1 MKEVSEQF
9 CNSVHLDHV
18 DQWVR
23 RAAAEDAPFN
33 VVKLIVTRMIGA
45 PRILI
50 CFNPVEAV
58 DTPSANPIHVIF
70 IVAIVAVSPAPAVL
84 ALSPERVSVGHV
96 KRRQLNV
103 SVWTAMS
110 ELETNSSGTTEEH
123 TWTHEGELR

>member
-1 MKEVSEQF
+1 MRRAPISHTARMKEVSEQF

-33 VVKLIVTRMIGA
+33 VVKLIVTRMIGV

-58 DTPSANPIHVIF
+58 VAPSANPIDVIF
-70 IVAIVAVSPAPAVL
+70 IPATVAVVPAPAEL
-84 ALSPERVSVGHV
+84 ALSPERVPVGHV
-96 KRRQLNV
+96 EEG
-103 SVWTAMS
+103 A
-110 ELETNSSGTTEEH
+110 TEFRH
-123 TWTHEGELR
+123 VDSNARA

>member
-33 VVKLIVTRMIGA
+33 VVKLIVTRMIGV

-58 DTPSANPIHVIF
+58 VAPNANPIDVIF
-70 IVAIVAVSPAPAVL
+70 IPATVAVVPAPAEL
-84 ALSPERVSVGHV
+84 ALSPERVPVGHV
-96 KRRQLNV
+96 EVVPQRRHVDSN
-103 SVWTAMS
+103 A
-110 ELETNSSGTTEEH
+110 
-123 TWTHEGELR
+123 RA